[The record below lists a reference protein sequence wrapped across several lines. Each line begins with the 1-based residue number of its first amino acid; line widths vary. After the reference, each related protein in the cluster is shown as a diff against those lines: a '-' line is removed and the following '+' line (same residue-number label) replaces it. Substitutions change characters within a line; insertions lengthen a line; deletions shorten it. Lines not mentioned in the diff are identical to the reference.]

1 MIKGNLL
8 YEGKAKT
15 VYETDNP
22 NELLVYF
29 KDDATAM
36 NGEKHGVIQG
46 KGVINNKISAFFF
59 KQLKDRGVPSHFIET
74 VGEREMLVKR
84 LDMIKLEIV
93 VRNIVAGSLVNR
105 LGMAEGTALPV
116 PVIEYDYKSD
126 ELGDPM
132 LNRWHIMAINL
143 ATIDELNTIEHFA
156 LKTNTI
162 LRELL
167 KAKNV
172 DLIDFKLE
180 FGRNI
185 GGDGE
190 ILLADEISPDNCRFW
205 DTETHEKLD
214 KDRFRQDLGGV
225 EEAYQEML
233 NRLTM

>member
-22 NELLVYF
+22 NELLIYF
-29 KDDATAM
+29 KDDATAL
-36 NGEKHGVIQG
+36 NGEKHGIIEG
-46 KGVINNKISAFFF
+46 KGIINNKLSEFFF
-59 KQLKDRGVPSHFIET
+59 KQLKDRGIKSHFVEKA
-74 VGEREMLVKR
+74 GEREMVVKR
-84 LDMIKLEIV
+84 LDMIKLEVV
-93 VRNIVAGSLVNR
+93 VRNIVAGSLVKR
-105 LGMAEGTALPV
+105 LGKEEGTPLTV
-116 PVIEYDYKSD
+116 PVVEYYYKSD

-132 LNRWHIMAINL
+132 LNRYHIMALDL
-143 ATIDELNTIEHFA
+143 AKIDELNQMEHIAFSV
-156 LKTNTI
+156 NNI

-180 FGRNI
+180 FGRF
-185 GGDGE
+185 DGE

-205 DTETHEKLD
+205 DTVTHEKLD

-225 EEAYQEML
+225 VEAYKEML
-233 NRLTM
+233 DRLTL

>member
-1 MIKGNLL
+1 MIKGNQI
-8 YEGKAKT
+8 YDGKAKT
-15 VYETDNP
+15 VFETDNP
-22 NELLVYF
+22 DELLVYF
-29 KDDATAM
+29 KDDATAG
-36 NGEKHGVIQG
+36 NGAKHGMIDG

-59 KQLKDRGVPSHFIET
+59 KQLKERGVKSHFIET
-74 VGEREMLVKR
+74 VSAREMLVKR
-84 LDMIKLEIV
+84 LDMIKLEII
-93 VRNIVAGSLVNR
+93 VRNIVAGSLVKR
-105 LGMAEGTALPV
+105 LGLPEGTPLTI

-132 LNRWHIMAINL
+132 LNRWHILALNL
-143 ATIDELNTIEHFA
+143 ATIDEMNQIEHMSLA
-156 LKTNTI
+156 TNTI
-162 LRELL
+162 MREIL

-180 FGRNI
+180 FGRF
-185 GGDGE
+185 DGE

-225 EEAYQEML
+225 EEAYQEVL

>member
-8 YEGKAKT
+8 YEGKAKC
-15 VYETDNP
+15 VFETDNP

-29 KDDATAM
+29 KDDATAG
-36 NGEKHGVIQG
+36 NGAKHGTIDG

-59 KQLKDRGVPSHFIET
+59 KQLKDRGVKSHFIET
-74 VGEREMLVKR
+74 ISAREMLVKK
-84 LDMIKLEIV
+84 LDMIKLEII
-93 VRNIVAGSLVNR
+93 VRNVVAGSLVKR
-105 LGMAEGTALPV
+105 LGLPEGTPLTV

-132 LNRWHIMAINL
+132 LNRWHIMALNL
-143 ATIDELNTIEHFA
+143 ATIDEINQIEHMSLA
-156 LKTNTI
+156 ANAI
-162 LRELL
+162 MRETL

-180 FGRNI
+180 FGRF
-185 GGDGE
+185 DGE
-190 ILLADEISPDNCRFW
+190 VLLADEISPDNCRFW

-225 EEAYQEML
+225 EEAYQEIL
-233 NRLTM
+233 NRLTL

>member
-8 YEGKAKT
+8 YEGKAKV

-22 NELLVYF
+22 DELLVYF
-29 KDDATAM
+29 KDDATAG
-36 NGEKHGVIQG
+36 NGAKHGIIQD
-46 KGVINNKISAFFF
+46 KGVMNNKISAYFFN
-59 KQLKDRGVPSHFIET
+59 QLKARGIKSHFIET
-74 VGEREMLVKR
+74 VGAREMLVKK
-84 LDMIKLEIV
+84 LDMIKLEII
-93 VRNIVAGSLVNR
+93 VRNIVAGSLSKR
-105 LGMAEGTALPV
+105 LGISEGTPLAV

-132 LNRWHIMAINL
+132 LNRWHIMALEL
-143 ATIDELNTIEHFA
+143 ATIDEMNTIEHISLSINA
-156 LKTNTI
+156 I

-167 KAKNV
+167 KSKNV

-180 FGRNI
+180 FGRDK
-185 GGDGE
+185 DGT

-205 DTETHEKLD
+205 DAETHEKLD

>member
-22 NELLVYF
+22 DELLVYF
-29 KDDATAM
+29 KDDATAG
-36 NGEKHGVIQG
+36 NGAKHGIIQD
-46 KGVINNKISAFFF
+46 KGVMNNKISAYFFN
-59 KQLKDRGVPSHFIET
+59 QLKARGIKSHFIET
-74 VGEREMLVKR
+74 VGAREMLVKK
-84 LDMIKLEIV
+84 LDMIKLEII
-93 VRNIVAGSLVNR
+93 VRNIVAGSLSKR
-105 LGMAEGTALPV
+105 LGISEGTPLAV

-132 LNRWHIMAINL
+132 LNRWHIMALEL
-143 ATIDELNTIEHFA
+143 ATIDEMNTIEHVSLSINA
-156 LKTNTI
+156 I

-167 KAKNV
+167 KSKNV

-180 FGRNI
+180 FGRDK
-185 GGDGE
+185 DGT

-205 DTETHEKLD
+205 DAETHEKLD

>member
-8 YEGKAKT
+8 YEGKAKV

-22 NELLVYF
+22 DELLVYF
-29 KDDATAM
+29 KDDATAG
-36 NGEKHGVIQG
+36 NGAKHGIIQD
-46 KGVINNKISAFFF
+46 KGVMNNKISAYFFN
-59 KQLKDRGVPSHFIET
+59 QLKARGIKSHFIET
-74 VGEREMLVKR
+74 VGAREMLVKK
-84 LDMIKLEIV
+84 LDMIKLEII
-93 VRNIVAGSLVNR
+93 VRNIVAGSLSKR
-105 LGMAEGTALPV
+105 LGISEGTPLAV

-132 LNRWHIMAINL
+132 LNRWHIMALEL
-143 ATIDELNTIEHFA
+143 ATIDEMNTIEHISLSINA
-156 LKTNTI
+156 I

-167 KAKNV
+167 KSKNV

-180 FGRNI
+180 FGRDK
-185 GGDGE
+185 DGT

-205 DTETHEKLD
+205 DAETQEKLD

>member
-22 NELLVYF
+22 GELLVYF
-29 KDDATAM
+29 KDDATAQ
-36 NGEKHGVIQG
+36 NGEKRGVIPG
-46 KGVINNKISAFFF
+46 KGIINNKISAFFF
-59 KQLKDRGVPSHFIET
+59 KLLKDRGIKSHFVET

-84 LDMIKLEIV
+84 LDMIKIEIV

-105 LGMAEGTALPV
+105 LGLPEGTPLTV

-143 ATIDELNTIEHFA
+143 ATIEELNTIEHVA
-156 LKTNTI
+156 LSVNTI
-162 LRELL
+162 LREVL

-185 GGDGE
+185 SGDGE